1 VKKQITGGTT
11 TVYIFSGAKVIA
23 EYENGAAVGSP
34 TREYI
39 YSGSQLMATIEGG
52 ATKYHIRDHLS
63 RRVNTDGNGN
73 FISAQ
78 GHAPFGEVW
87 YQTPTGA
94 WSGKSK
100 FTSYER
106 DGGTGESGNDYAV
119 FRSYVNRLGRFS
131 SPDPIGGTLD
141 NPQSLN
147 RFAYVLTAC

>member
-1 VKKQITGGTT
+1 H
-11 TVYIFSGAKVIA
+11 
-23 EYENGAAVGSP
+23 
-34 TREYI
+34 TRCYRDW
-39 YSGSQLMATIEGG
+39 SSDVCSSDL
-52 ATKYHIRDHLS
+52 IRDHLS

-119 FRSYVNRLGRFS
+119 FRSYEIGRAS
-131 SPDPIGGTLD
+131 CRDSVEAAGGD
-141 NPQSLN
+141 
-147 RFAYVLTAC
+147 